1 MRVNHIENNDVHDI
15 WYDTESHFFWIVNRC
30 FCDDYHFHRR
40 IFRSGGILA
49 SIKLSDHACSTSDSM

>member
-49 SIKLSDHACSTSDSM
+49 SI